1 MQSPMSNEL
10 RVLMVEPHK
19 APYEAK
25 IRDDLADLQKAV
37 GGYIEIVSNNDGT
50 LIVCNEEGKLNGMEG
65 NRRIESDVIAGP
77 FFVVGE
83 QGEDFRSLTEDEFA
97 KYKERFK
104 EIEDISQDEVDEAM
118 RMEFYSM

>member
-83 QGEDFRSLTEDEFA
+83 QGEDFRSLTEDELA